1 MCDIAFIDSLYSIA
15 ICRVALRHR
24 AACQLTVNSYA
35 NMAIWCQPVLVF
47 LSPRTAVLPT
57 VTAKCQSYSQA
68 QQVFGLCSYIDT
80 PLVTPTRC
88 DVMWCVLC
96 IGVGDIVFHNG
107 KRVFGQPQEAAQP
120 ARRHAVSP
128 QSTSTYM
135 CLCLYPCRL
144 IFFLVFF
151 FLLFCYFSLCVTGSA
166 RQTTWTN
173 PHCNTKMQHNIS

>member
-1 MCDIAFIDSLYSIA
+1 MRHSRHDLTGHRSMCDIACIDSLYSIA

-144 IFFLVFF
+144 IFF
-151 FLLFCYFSLCVTGSA
+151 
-166 RQTTWTN
+166 
-173 PHCNTKMQHNIS
+173 